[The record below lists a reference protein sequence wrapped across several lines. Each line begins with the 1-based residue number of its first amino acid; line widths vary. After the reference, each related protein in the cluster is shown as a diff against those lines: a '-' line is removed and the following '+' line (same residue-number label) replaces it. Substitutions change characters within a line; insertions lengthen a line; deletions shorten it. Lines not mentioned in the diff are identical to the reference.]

1 MKNFLMRQAWPVVAG
16 LVTAFIVMTILE
28 YSNSFFYPLPEGL
41 NPYNTAA
48 VQAFTASLP
57 WTAYILVLVGWI
69 MGAFAA
75 GALTTHLSREET
87 YHLSFIVGVI
97 LTILGIIN
105 NILIGH
111 AMYFSLIGL
120 PMFFIFTYLGHR
132 YLLKVRARRTQVPI
146 D

>member
-1 MKNFLMRQAWPVVAG
+1 MKNFFMRQAWPVIAG
-16 LVTAFIVMTILE
+16 LLTAFIVMTIFE
-28 YSNSFFYPLPEGL
+28 YINSFFYPLPEGL

-57 WTAYILVLVGWI
+57 WTAYVLVFLGWI
-69 MGAFAA
+69 FGAFKA
-75 GALTTHLSREET
+75 GFVTTYLSSERT

-111 AMYFSLIGL
+111 NMIFSILGL
-120 PMFFIFTYLGHR
+120 PMFFVFSYLGHR
-132 YLLKVRARRTQVPI
+132 YLAKKHATASSEMEM
-146 D
+146 